1 VPDHPRE
8 LYIAGTG
15 SFALEVVEYAKATGR
30 RAAGLI
36 ELIDP
41 ARVGSEIHGLDVVAL
56 SDERRAGS
64 EVVIGTGGDRL
75 GYWGV
80 LAEHG
85 WRPAI
90 VVHPTAQ
97 ISLSA
102 VAGDGL
108 VVGPGAIVGAAS
120 ELGPHV
126 LVGRGALIGH
136 HVRIGAGATLN
147 PGVNIAGH
155 VVIGERAVIGM
166 GAVISNRVE
175 VGPGAVVAAGAVVIR
190 QVEAETRVQGV
201 PAHVFSPR

>member
-15 SFALEVVEYAKATGR
+15 SFALEVVEYAQAAGR
-30 RAAGLI
+30 TAAGLV

-56 SDERRAGS
+56 SDERGAGG

-75 GYWGV
+75 GYWGA

-85 WRPAI
+85 WRPAM
-90 VVHPTAQ
+90 VVHPKAH
-97 ISLSA
+97 ISPSV

-108 VVGPGAIVGAAS
+108 VVGPGAIVGASS

-147 PGVNIAGH
+147 PGVNIAGN
-155 VVIGERAVIGM
+155 VVIGEGATIGM
-166 GAVISNRVE
+166 GAVITNSIE
-175 VGPGAVVAAGAVVIR
+175 VGPGAIVAAGAVVIR
-190 QVEAETRVQGV
+190 QVEAETRVQGI
-201 PAHVFSPR
+201 PARVFSPG